1 MVDSAERPDSPG
13 LPYDAADDDGEAQ
26 GDEGGKRGED
36 QNAVSLLQEDIQR
49 HSLFSPHAKILT
61 WNFQRRLQE
70 DELLQFR
77 AVVSFVFG
85 EAPQHFCGDW
95 QTSKKKAQRDTAER
109 VRKYLEASNV
119 LKPSDGEEVEG
130 GGGTSI
136 RLRSTADAASLPEGV
151 VEQLKA
157 VVNGDPQKG
166 GTNEGLEWFFE
177 ERTATTEGAAP
188 AERHERLKAT
198 VTFRIHGFPHRFC
211 GSWCADESS
220 ASRDTAE
227 RVLWYFRKG
236 EQRFAASERVVSE
249 GHPLWAMMP
258 PQSPL
263 FGSASVTSPSATAP
277 ASASG
282 MGRAVPSSPP
292 VAEVSQSVE
301 ERTILMQVQNQLQK
315 LLAKDTPPG
324 SKVWSW
330 SYDEDPH
337 DPQLF
342 RARVQIT
349 AWRSVFTGDWC
360 RGKKLA
366 QRNACL
372 EVKRALDRMADGG
385 QPDPR

>member
-1 MVDSAERPDSPG
+1 MDDSAERPDSPG
-13 LPYDAADDDGEAQ
+13 LPNGVANGEDEAQ
-26 GDEGGKRGED
+26 GDDGKRGED

-85 EAPQHFCGDW
+85 EAPHHFCGDW

-109 VRKYLEASNV
+109 VRNYLEVSNV
-119 LKPSDGEEVEG
+119 LKPSEEVEG
-130 GGGTSI
+130 GGGASI

-151 VEQLKA
+151 VEELKA
-157 VVNGDPQKG
+157 VASGEPRSG
-166 GTNEGLEWFFE
+166 GTGEEELDWAFE
-177 ERTATTEGAAP
+177 QRAAGTEGAAP

-211 GSWCADESS
+211 GSWCADEGS

-236 EQRFAASERVVSE
+236 EQRFAVSERVVSE

-263 FGSASVTSPSATAP
+263 FGTASVASSSAVAP
-277 ASASG
+277 ASTAG

-292 VAEVSQSVE
+292 AAEVSQSVE

-349 AWRSVFTGDWC
+349 AWRSVFSGDWC